1 MLEPKVMTGI
11 YNEEYYLSSGESE
24 SWNVGLNARVLS
36 TKASI
41 ITNIVNG
48 KSLVDTQSCVSLC
61 FLFYLT
67 SMCVGLKGRL
77 AAVDRFLQAIEAIK
91 RKSK

>member
-1 MLEPKVMTGI
+1 MIEPKVMPGMR
-11 YNEEYYLSSGESE
+11 YEEYYLSSGESE
-24 SWNVGLNARVLS
+24 SWKVGLSARVLPK
-36 TKASI
+36 TTSI
-41 ITNIVNG
+41 IIIIING
-48 KSLVDTQSCVSLC
+48 KSLVDNQSGVSLC

-77 AAVDRFLQAIEAIK
+77 AAVDRFLQAIEASK